1 MGGCSREA
9 VIDVPLDPQ
18 PSRAVGLRELEPKW
32 RGTRTRVMVRSRFAR
47 FLSSLEIPARP
58 EKCALLQHAAVYR
71 GRMPEESTWSIRDA
85 RQLIFGAWALYAVV
99 WAVFLLPLVWAP
111 AAKVLAR
118 GGLGAGILWIGA
130 FLFALTIAFLG
141 LSVGVVAGWVAL
153 RERPNRTWLNVTLV
167 AVSILGLF
175 AQAFYIKILLFG

>member
-1 MGGCSREA
+1 
-9 VIDVPLDPQ
+9 
-18 PSRAVGLRELEPKW
+18 
-32 RGTRTRVMVRSRFAR
+32 
-47 FLSSLEIPARP
+47 
-58 EKCALLQHAAVYR
+58 
-71 GRMPEESTWSIRDA
+71 MPEEATWSIRDA

-99 WAVFLLPLVWAP
+99 WAVFLLPVVWAP
-111 AAKVLAR
+111 AGKVLAH

-130 FLFALTIAFLG
+130 FLFALAITFLG

-175 AQAFYIKILLFG
+175 AQAFYITFLLFGV